1 MLFKIACALL
11 WVLVGMILTIP
22 VVLHSQEFINPLE
35 QREKGEAILAFAK
48 SVKGLS
54 IHKTRLAKFAN
65 SPNST
70 EFKKLFSLR
79 LLAMINNPLELIEL
93 DKNEDPTFNMIG
105 GSILALFQ
113 DKDQYLQ
120 LDFSQKKYSLYDLW
134 LGPFFVIGTITKVDT
149 PCYAPSFGVPAIKYE
164 MSNLINMNTYYK
176 ADLSDK
182 KIAFVMSPA
191 HYIRAPAWFINYDTV
206 SNDTW
211 EGLNDVF
218 IGMPIRHR
226 FDVGS
231 RVAVFLSGTPNN
243 FNCLQALNNGDANW
257 PSLKFPATAGMGF
270 PVEGDYIVDVNRYFG
285 QGQKISIED
294 VKTKITSIMDE
305 VANWG
310 E

>member
-1 MLFKIACALL
+1 MLFKITRTLL

-48 SVKGLS
+48 SVKDLS
-54 IHKTRLAKFAN
+54 RYDPLLAKI

-70 EFKKLFSLR
+70 EFMKVFSLR
-79 LLAMINNPLELIEL
+79 VLAKINNPLELIEL

-149 PCYAPSFGVPAIKYE
+149 PCYAPAFGVPAIKYE
-164 MSNLINMNTYYK
+164 MFNLINMNTYYK

-191 HYIRAPAWFINYDTV
+191 HYMRAPAWFINYDTV
-206 SNDTW
+206 SDDTW

-231 RVAVFLSGTPNN
+231 RVAVFLSGRPNK
-243 FNCLQALNNGDANW
+243 FNCLKALNNGDANL
-257 PSLKFPATAGMGF
+257 PTLHFPATGEMGF
-270 PVEGDYIVDVNRYFG
+270 LVEGDYVVDVNGYFS
-285 QGQKISIED
+285 QSEKISIED
-294 VKTKITSIMDE
+294 VKTKITSVMDE
-305 VANWG
+305 VANWRK
-310 E
+310 